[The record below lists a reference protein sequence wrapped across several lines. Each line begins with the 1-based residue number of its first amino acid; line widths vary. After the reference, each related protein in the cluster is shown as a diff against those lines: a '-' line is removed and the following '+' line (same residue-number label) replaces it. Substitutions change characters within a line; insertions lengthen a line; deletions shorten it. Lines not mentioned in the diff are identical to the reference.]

1 MKAAKKPKRAAS
13 SGGGF
18 GAKTGAAAK
27 SSKSAQESAVEK
39 AIAAKAQALRVAPDL
54 PGSWLELGALMAQT
68 KEYAEAERIFRA
80 GAARLP
86 GHEMLSAAALS
97 FGGDSGAYYHGDAA
111 APDGLPYTGPDFEA
125 YTPPVEIMHAWDQAD
140 RSVDWTRAAVEER
153 GAVFASNGPL
163 LPPDECRSAIEAT
176 EAHAAANGGWTT
188 DRHVQ
193 APTTDVPVSRVP
205 ALRPWFDEK
214 LEETLFPMLA
224 ARYPEVIPGPGSL
237 RVMDA
242 FVVRCE
248 TNAARNSARLPPT
261 APRRRARAGT
271 TQARRRR
278 CPSTRTRTPSP
289 SRSHSTQ
296 RASTRAAARASSSSR
311 PSTAGAPGGWCSTPT
326 PAASSRSGEAAP
338 RRQRGDG
345 GPAYIIPLFI
355 YLDANGSGK
364 RPGYMLSS
372 LGLEPPEGSDALSR
386 YADAVGAARS

>member
-1 MKAAKKPKRAAS
+1 MRQLGLALLLAVLIGSSSAAALAKAKVKAAKKPKRAAS

-205 ALRPWFDEK
+205 ALRPWFDKK

-248 TNAARNSARLPPT
+248 TNGARNSARVPPT
-261 APRRRARAGT
+261 APRRARAGT

-289 SRSHSTQ
+289 SRSHSTR

-311 PSTAGAPGGWCSTPT
+311 PSTAGAPDGWCSTPT
-326 PAASSRSGEAAP
+326 PAASSRSRGSCSTAAT
-338 RRQRGDG
+338 R
-345 GPAYIIPLFI
+345 
-355 YLDANGSGK
+355 
-364 RPGYMLSS
+364 
-372 LGLEPPEGSDALSR
+372 
-386 YADAVGAARS
+386 

>member
-1 MKAAKKPKRAAS
+1 MRQLGLALLLAVLIGSSSAAALAKAKVKAAKKPKRAAS

-140 RSVDWTRAAVEER
+140 RSVDWTRAAVEKR

-205 ALRPWFDEK
+205 ALRPWFDKK

-242 FVVRCE
+242 FVVRCGA
-248 TNAARNSARLPPT
+248 NGARNSARFPPT

-278 CPSTRTRTPSP
+278 CPSTKTRTPSP

-326 PAASSRSGEAAP
+326 PAASSRSRGSCSTAAT
-338 RRQRGDG
+338 R
-345 GPAYIIPLFI
+345 
-355 YLDANGSGK
+355 
-364 RPGYMLSS
+364 
-372 LGLEPPEGSDALSR
+372 
-386 YADAVGAARS
+386 